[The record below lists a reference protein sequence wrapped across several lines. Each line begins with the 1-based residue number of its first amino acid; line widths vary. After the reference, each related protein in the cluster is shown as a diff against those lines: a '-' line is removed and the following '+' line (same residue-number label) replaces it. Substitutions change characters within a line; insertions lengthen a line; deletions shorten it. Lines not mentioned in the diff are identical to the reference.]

1 MTGRA
6 GTAAECVRR
15 GRRFLFAWLA
25 SAGLSLSPV
34 SEDGEE
40 WLSGWDPEAAR
51 TTYLGRHAG
60 LPILAACPV
69 EAIALTTTERS
80 AANSV

>member
-40 WLSGWDPEAAR
+40 WLSG
-51 TTYLGRHAG
+51 
-60 LPILAACPV
+60 
-69 EAIALTTTERS
+69 
-80 AANSV
+80 